1 MKPLLSIALMLFL
14 LLPAYA
20 QQDRIEVIN
29 LRNRFAEDLIPLLQP
44 VVGSQGVVTGRNNQ
58 LIVRATPDKIAQI
71 RELLGQ
77 LDTAPRNLLISVRQA
92 GTDEGSRTG
101 LGASGSVG
109 VGEQGRVI
117 IGGNPRGGVDVR
129 AEQGNTHRN
138 DNVIQQIQVLD
149 GSEAYIQTGQE
160 IPRTERYITQYGGI
174 RQEYRSNYYQPVT
187 TGFYVRPRL
196 SGDQVTLEIAPQRQ
210 RESLGGRGVIETQN
224 LSTMVSGRL
233 GQWLELGG
241 VNQSSQSQSS
251 GLLLYGQSQEQQNR
265 RIQIK
270 VEVMP

>member
-1 MKPLLSIALMLFL
+1 MLFL
-14 LLPAYA
+14 FTPAYA

-29 LRNRFAEDLIPLLQP
+29 LHNRFAEDLIPLLQP

-71 RELLGQ
+71 RQLLGQ
-77 LDTAPRNLLISVRQA
+77 LDTAPKNLLISVRQA
-92 GTDEGSRTG
+92 GTDQGDRTR
-101 LGASGSVG
+101 LGASGSVI
-109 VGEQGRVI
+109 VGNQG
-117 IGGNPRGGVDVR
+117 NSRGGVEIQ
-129 AEQGNTHRN
+129 AEQGNSRRN
-138 DNVIQQIQVLD
+138 DNLIQQVQVLD

-160 IPRTERYITQYGGI
+160 IPRTEGYITQYGGI

-196 SGDQVTLEIAPQRQ
+196 SGDQVTLEINPQKQ
-210 RESLGGRGVIETQN
+210 SLGGRGVVETQSMN
-224 LSTMVSGRL
+224 TLVSGRL
-233 GQWLELGG
+233 GQWLDIGG

-251 GLLLYGQSQEQQNR
+251 GLLRYGQSQQQQNR

-270 VEVMP
+270 VEVLP

>member
-1 MKPLLSIALMLFL
+1 MLFL
-14 LLPAYA
+14 LLPAYG

-44 VVGSQGVVTGRNNQ
+44 VVGSQGVVTGRHNQ
-58 LIVRATPDKIAQI
+58 LIVRASPDKIAQI
-71 RELLGQ
+71 RQLVGQ
-77 LDTAPRNLLISVRQA
+77 LDTAPKNLLISVRQA
-92 GTDEGSRTG
+92 GTDKGSRTR
-101 LGASGSVG
+101 LGASGSVE
-109 VGEQGRVI
+109 VGDQGRVI

-129 AEQGNTHRN
+129 VNQGNTRRN
-138 DNVIQQIQVLD
+138 DNVIQQVQVLD
-149 GSEAYIQTGQE
+149 GSEAYIRTGQE

-196 SGDQVTLEIAPQRQ
+196 SGDQVTLEINPQRQ
-210 RESLGGRGVIETQN
+210 RESLRGRGVIETQN

-233 GQWLELGG
+233 GEWLELGG

-251 GLLLYGQSQEQQNR
+251 GLLRYGQSQEQQNR

>member
-1 MKPLLSIALMLFL
+1 MKPLLSIAFMLFL
-14 LLPAYA
+14 LVPAYA

-29 LRNRFAEDLIPLLQP
+29 LRSRFAEDLIPLLQP
-44 VVGSQGVVTGRNNQ
+44 VVGSEGVVTGRNTQ

-77 LDTAPRNLLISVRQA
+77 LDIAPKNLLISVRQA
-92 GTDEGSRTG
+92 GADEGSRTR

-117 IGGNPRGGVDVR
+117 IGGAPRTGVDVR

-149 GSEAYIQTGQE
+149 ASEAYIQTGQE
-160 IPRTERYITQYGGI
+160 IPRMEGYITQYGGI

-210 RESLGGRGVIETQN
+210 RERLGGRRVIETQN
-224 LSTMVSGRL
+224 LSTIVSGRL
-233 GQWLELGG
+233 GQWLEIGG

-251 GLLLYGQSQEQQNR
+251 GLLRYGQSQEQQNR